1 MYGVAWILIVGAIV
15 VVGLFVAFALTL
27 WAPIFALIALV
38 IAAAAGF
45 AYLGGKRVQIGT
57 ERERVRR
64 GELDRTRGRESATG
78 DAAAPAEGE
87 GGRRPSGDDEGYEP
101 AV

>member
-1 MYGVAWILIVGAIV
+1 MYGVAWVLIAAVIV
-15 VVGLFVAFALTL
+15 VVGLVIAFALTA

-38 IAAAAGF
+38 IAGVVAF

-57 ERERVRR
+57 ERERVQR
-64 GELDRTRGRESATG
+64 GELEGAGGRKG
-78 DAAAPAEGE
+78 AAASSGAPAQGE
-87 GGRRPSGDDEGYEP
+87 GARQGSGDDERYEP